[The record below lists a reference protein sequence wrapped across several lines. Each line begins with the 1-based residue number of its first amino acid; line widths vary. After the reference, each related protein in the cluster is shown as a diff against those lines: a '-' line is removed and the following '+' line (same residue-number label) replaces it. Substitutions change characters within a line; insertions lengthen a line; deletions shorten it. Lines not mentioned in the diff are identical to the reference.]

1 MPFLRSG
8 KNIESKK
15 ASKNKMKEELK
26 EEVKEIKEELKLEQE
41 TVQENV
47 QENVQETVQETVQ
60 ENVQETVKETIENDV
75 IVVERVE
82 PVKENTD
89 NFFQEK
95 KTYVMVEKKID
106 TSVNSKGY
114 NYCTVC

>member
-15 ASKNKMKEELK
+15 DFKNKMKQELK
-26 EEVKEIKEELKLEQE
+26 EEVKEIKEEVKLEEQE
-41 TVQENV
+41 SAKEEVKE
-47 QENVQETVQETVQ
+47 E
-60 ENVQETVKETIENDV
+60 VKETIENDV

-95 KTYVMVEKKID
+95 KTYVMVEKKLD

-114 NYCTVC
+114 NYCIVC